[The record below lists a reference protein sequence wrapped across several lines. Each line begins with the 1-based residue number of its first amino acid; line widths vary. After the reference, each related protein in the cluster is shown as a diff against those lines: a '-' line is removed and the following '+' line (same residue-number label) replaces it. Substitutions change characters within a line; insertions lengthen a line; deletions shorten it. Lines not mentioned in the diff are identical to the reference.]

1 MSFNRPI
8 YDPCAYDK
16 RLDESTSVLSWQLDP
31 SRYYNCNQCRIE
43 FGLVGGNNVSLHKG
57 NLVDLESELRN
68 QTRLFSQCPSRKF
81 LPGTTVQGQRGN
93 GCKPGCGTTGL
104 PCGSLECR
112 TQDSRHLPGCQMI
125 QYKPRIDNV
134 GYKLDYAPCPSRK
147 VSKKSKKIK
156 RPATT
161 GWDINA
167 WQGQMG
173 ANY

>member
-68 QTRLFSQCPSRKF
+68 
-81 LPGTTVQGQRGN
+81 
-93 GCKPGCGTTGL
+93 
-104 PCGSLECR
+104 
-112 TQDSRHLPGCQMI
+112 
-125 QYKPRIDNV
+125 
-134 GYKLDYAPCPSRK
+134 
-147 VSKKSKKIK
+147 
-156 RPATT
+156 
-161 GWDINA
+161 
-167 WQGQMG
+167 
-173 ANY
+173 